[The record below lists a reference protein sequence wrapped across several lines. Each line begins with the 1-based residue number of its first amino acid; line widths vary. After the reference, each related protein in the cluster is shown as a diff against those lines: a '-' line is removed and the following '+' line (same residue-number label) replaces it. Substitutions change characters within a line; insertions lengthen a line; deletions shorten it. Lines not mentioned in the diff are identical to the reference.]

1 MLRDLACY
9 SPVMFIFSIE
19 ITVKIGFNMA
29 FDLRQSLLRAY
40 VMTFGPRIIL
50 QVENQIFDKV
60 MATVSMMS

>member
-1 MLRDLACY
+1 MLPNFACY
-9 SPVMFIFSIE
+9 APAMFNFSIE